1 MLDNERGLQPGGR
14 VGPDDEIAEGIR
26 LGAIAIVSAVV
37 TAVVVIGAGRSLL
50 PHPEARAADHQPTL
64 VRTSLP

>member
-1 MLDNERGLQPGGR
+1 M
-14 VGPDDEIAEGIR
+14 GPDDEIAEGIR

-50 PHPEARAADHQPTL
+50 PHPEVRAADHQPSL
-64 VRTSLP
+64 VRASLP